1 MMDTD
6 YSGDFDRQTVQSS
19 TNPAQFIPVEMNETD
34 QSDSSSFDASRN
46 TKKIQHE
53 QDDEPLRTANVNVF
67 DVAAY
72 ILEKCGEMSALKLQ
86 KLVYYCQAWSLVWDD
101 EPLFP
106 ERIEAWAHGPVVKE
120 LYDYHRGLFR
130 LSRIPVGSP
139 FKLSPTQKRTIDAV
153 VKFYGA
159 KEPWHLAEL
168 THLEDPWKNARQGVP
183 VGAPSSREI
192 TQEAMQAYYS
202 SLI

>member
-1 MMDTD
+1 MNT
-6 YSGDFDRQTVQSS
+6 SSAINPIIQATLSSANTSSVVQME
-19 TNPAQFIPVEMNETD
+19 ADETD
-34 QSDSSSFDASRN
+34 QSDSSSFDVSPNAMDI
-46 TKKIQHE
+46 K
-53 QDDEPLRTANVNVF
+53 QDQEPQLLLPSKVNVF

>member
-1 MMDTD
+1 MNPDYPGDT
-6 YSGDFDRQTVQSS
+6 STQTVQSS
-19 TNPAQFIPVEMNETD
+19 QNSAQFISVEMNDTG
-34 QSDSSSFDASRN
+34 QPDSSSFDASRN
-46 TKKIQHE
+46 TKEIQRE
-53 QDDEPLRTANVNVF
+53 VCDVAQGTAKVNVF
-67 DVAAY
+67 DVASY